1 MANLEAT
8 EVLREIVTIYGKA
21 KNSNI
26 PTPTHIDN
34 MFRMQ
39 LYSTYMD
46 KLSAE
51 RIDKDSLGHLL
62 GNKARWKSEFCKFF
76 TLHFLKFLMDKS
88 PQTATDSS
96 SLTAIYSNGSAEDE
110 IWLRVYDVQKFS
122 PDYVMNGPTLF
133 IGDVRTIA
141 IKAKVKFPNVYKAR
155 ESRNRDQYMY
165 KWLNM
170 RYDLLSNGG
179 VKLLPFPN
187 LRARAIPGTRNYTT
201 RGIMADLPGEIV
213 KFSYCQL
220 ASTILDLGRACLKML
235 VDPNVSP
242 LEFDKIRLVIRLV
255 NLIRNRNTPFE
266 LIKPDYTKQ
275 SSQRVLFPDMSAKG
289 TESIRLNGED
299 RFDNVYMY
307 CGSLESINEILGP
320 NSVSMSTFVTPL
332 FDKSTHNIYGN
343 LEEDEDLY
351 VLLFETEE
359 SPEVQYGGIAEWSQ
373 FPNVTEYDILT
384 EDDLLDL
391 FTSDD

>member
-1 MANLEAT
+1 MANIQAT

-21 KNSNI
+21 KRLGI
-26 PTPTHIDN
+26 PTPTHVDN

-46 KLSAE
+46 KLDAE
-51 RIDKDSLGHLL
+51 SIDKDSLGYLL

-76 TLHFLKFLMDKS
+76 ALHFLKFLMDKS
-88 PQTATDSS
+88 PKTGIDSN
-96 SLTAIYSNGSAEDE
+96 SLIAIYSNPSAEDQ
-110 IWLRVYDVQKFS
+110 IWLSVYDVQKFS

-133 IGDVRTIA
+133 IGDARTIA

-155 ESRNRDQYMY
+155 EARNRDQYMY

-170 RYDLLSNGG
+170 RYDLLRSGG

-187 LRARAIPGTRNYTT
+187 LQARVVQGTRNYTT

-220 ASTILDLGRACLKML
+220 ASTILDLSRACLKMM

-242 LEFDKIRLVIRLV
+242 LEFDKIRLVIHLV

-266 LIKPDYTKQ
+266 LVKPDYSGR
-275 SSQRVLFPDMSAKG
+275 SSQRLLFSDLAEKG
-289 TESIRLNGED
+289 TESVRLNGED

-307 CGSLESINEILGP
+307 CGSLESIKEILGP
-320 NSVSMSTFVTPL
+320 KSVTFSTFVTPL
-332 FDKSTHNIYGN
+332 FDKSTHNIYRN
-343 LEEDEDLY
+343 LEEDKDLY
-351 VLLFETEE
+351 VLIFETEE
-359 SPEVQYGGIAEWSQ
+359 SPDFQAGGIAEWSD
-373 FPNVTEYDILT
+373 FPDVIESDVLE
-384 EDDLLDL
+384 EDEFLDL
-391 FTSDD
+391 FTVH